1 MNLLKRKRFWAA
13 ILAIALSIFIFRDF
27 NFDRIWPIIKSI
39 NFWYLLP
46 LSVCEF
52 VIAFVRSQRWK
63 FIIDAGKKVDSLSIF
78 STFSIGMMMNLL
90 MPALTG
96 QVARIFLL
104 ARKEDI
110 KKTTAFTSVVLEI
123 LFDALVLVG
132 LLFVVSLFY
141 VFPESI
147 RSWEIIGAV
156 LVIALSI
163 VLWRMSRHHHEA
175 ELKVKRRIDWPAVSW
190 IERLTDIKNSFI
202 VGLKMLRSRKH
213 LYLVSALTAL
223 SWLLQAIMVYLLIA
237 AFSLNITFWGA
248 VIIMIINT
256 VLVTIVVTPVNI
268 GTFQLACVFAL
279 SLFHVGRQ
287 TALSFSI
294 ILHTFN
300 YLPPLLLGWFFSIR
314 EGLSFKKLISERDR
328 EDGDYI
334 QNSAVPK
341 PTQSRS
347 S

>member
-1 MNLLKRKRFWAA
+1 MTFLKRKRFWAA
-13 ILAIALSIFIFRDF
+13 LIAIILSVIIFRDF
-27 NFDRIWPIIKSI
+27 DFDRVWKIIKSI

-46 LSVCEF
+46 LSFCEF
-52 VIAFVRSQRWK
+52 IIAFVRSQRWK
-63 FIIDAGKKVDSLSIF
+63 YIIDAGKKVNSISIF

-104 ARKEDI
+104 ARKEEI
-110 KKTTAFTSVVLEI
+110 KKTTAFTSVVLEV
-123 LFDALVLVG
+123 LFDALVLVA

-147 RSWEIIGAV
+147 RVWEIIGG
-156 LVIALSI
+156 VIVITLAI
-163 VLWRMSRHHHEA
+163 ILWRMSRHHHEA
-175 ELKVKRRIDWPAVSW
+175 ELKSKRRLGLPANSFV
-190 IERLTDIKNSFI
+190 ERLTDIRNSFI

-213 LYLVSALTAL
+213 LYLVSALTVL

-279 SLFHVGRQ
+279 SLFQVDRQ

-300 YLPPLLLGWFFSIR
+300 YLPPILLGWYFSIR
-314 EGLSFKKLISERDR
+314 EGLSFRKLIKDR
-328 EDGDYI
+328 QHDEDDI
-334 QNSAVPK
+334 LDEAHVRNTA
-341 PTQSRS
+341 
-347 S
+347 

>member
-1 MNLLKRKRFWAA
+1 MTFLKRKRFWAA
-13 ILAIALSIFIFRDF
+13 VLAIALSIFIFRDF
-27 NFDRIWPIIKSI
+27 NFDRIWPIIKGI
-39 NFWYLLP
+39 NFWYLIP

-104 ARKEDI
+104 ARKEEI
-110 KKTTAFTSVVLEI
+110 KKTTAFTSVVLEV

-147 RSWEIIGAV
+147 RSWEIIGGI
-156 LVIALSI
+156 LVIALA
-163 VLWRMSRHHHEA
+163 VLLWRMSRHHHEA
-175 ELKVKRRIDWPAVSW
+175 ELKVKRRIELPAISLV
-190 IERLTDIKNSFI
+190 ERLTDIKNSFI

-213 LYLVSALTAL
+213 LYMVSGLTVL

-279 SLFHVGRQ
+279 SLFHIDRQ

-300 YLPPLLLGWFFSIR
+300 YLPPLLLGWYFSIR
-314 EGLSFKKLISERDR
+314 EGLSFKRLIRERDK
-328 EDGDYI
+328 DDSDYI
-334 QNSAVPK
+334 RNVAVPK
-341 PTQSRS
+341 PTQPRS